1 MSGTIELIKV
11 AILLYIFLISN
22 LIFLDLFL
30 NINILHDMVNYMNG
44 SYGLPAQ
51 LVMLT
56 SKGCLNAL
64 KLIVCWLENTDDPD
78 KIFATDRDVIAC
90 YWFVS

>member
-30 NINILHDMVNYMNG
+30 NINILHDMVNY
-44 SYGLPAQ
+44 
-51 LVMLT
+51 
-56 SKGCLNAL
+56 
-64 KLIVCWLENTDDPD
+64 I
-78 KIFATDRDVIAC
+78 
-90 YWFVS
+90 